1 MAITRAI
8 QPKVPTFL
16 VDRVSKN
23 DSQAIDVPL
32 QTACKRNEIFLPF
45 SVAAPARF
53 PIQTLTPLFQ
63 SPYKGSADW
72 REPLEYVFFKKSKIL
87 K

>member
-1 MAITRAI
+1 MVPLPRLTYIH
-8 QPKVPTFL
+8 VLNEMPTFQ
-16 VDRVSKN
+16 VERVSKN
-23 DSQAIDVPL
+23 DSQAKDVPL

-53 PIQTLTPLFQ
+53 PIQPLTPLFQ

-72 REPLEYVFFKKSKIL
+72 REPLEYI
-87 K
+87 